1 MGKLGLVEL
10 IVLLFTA
17 FFLIGVPFIIAA
29 VLLRR
34 SDKRARSK
42 QDGDQQMAGEDTF
55 KGQT

>member
-10 IVLLFTA
+10 LVLLFTA
-17 FFLIGVPFIIAA
+17 FFLIGVPLIIAA

-42 QDGDQQMAGEDTF
+42 QRGDQQMAGGNTF
-55 KGQT
+55 KGQS